1 MPPYQ
6 SLTNRQIIT
15 RLWDVLD
22 DPHLNQVLGDP
33 AELSDNVRTIPQ
45 ETLTPRQA
53 VLAGLARALDRDPN
67 LGLDAWG
74 EWTERRRRGGAGDTS
89 GA

>member
-1 MPPYQ
+1 MLFGA
-6 SLTNRQIIT
+6 SAI
-15 RLWDVLD
+15 RLR
-22 DPHLNQVLGDP
+22 LGKRRSYRIP
-33 AELSDNVRTIPQ
+33 AELPDNVRTIPQ

-74 EWTERRRRGGAGDTS
+74 EWTERRRRGGAGGTS